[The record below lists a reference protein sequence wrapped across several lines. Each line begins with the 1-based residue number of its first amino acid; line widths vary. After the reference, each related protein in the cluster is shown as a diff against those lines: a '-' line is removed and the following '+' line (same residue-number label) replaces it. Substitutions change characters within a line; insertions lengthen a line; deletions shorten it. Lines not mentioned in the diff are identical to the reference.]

1 MFSYIFCIREDIIQ
15 TPYPKHVHTHFFES
29 KKNLILVSSICK
41 SNYSIFFNKQVV
53 IKKNDSFIYLG
64 SLVNNFYLVTPLSI
78 LLSNKNNHI
87 SLEKKKNLILIKHI
101 FGTYL

>member
-1 MFSYIFCIREDIIQ
+1 MQFTASNSCFLNIFCIREDIIQ
-15 TPYPKHVHTHFFES
+15 TPYPKHVHFFES

-53 IKKNDSFIYLG
+53 IKKTDSFIYLG
-64 SLVNNFYLVTPLSI
+64 SLVNNFYSVTPLSI

-87 SLEKKKNLILIKHI
+87 SLEKKGI
-101 FGTYL
+101 